1 MWPSLL
7 RGASLTGWPA
17 MRESAQRWWASV
29 ALGASRERSVEDQSL
44 WGRLEQSIGVA
55 VTVATGGASGERG
68 SDAAPPAMAA
78 AVANE
83 EAWDEMR
90 EPAAGTDG
98 GATRR
103 ETDVPPVMAVR
114 AMPPTGTE
122 LTGHE
127 AVGIEAAMGDAAAW
141 QRGAAAL
148 DAAWSPPAWSP
159 MEALPT
165 RDIEPARWAGE
176 TVRPQELLDEHL
188 VVPAEASAGAGE
200 QVVVV
205 NMTGVDETEIADIA
219 LEQYEAAQLR
229 RRFRAHVPG

>member
-17 MRESAQRWWASV
+17 MRESAQRWWANV
-29 ALGASRERSVEDQSL
+29 ALGASRERSVEDQWVSA
-44 WGRLEQSIGVA
+44 WPQQSIGVA
-55 VTVATGGASGERG
+55 VTVATGGASGDRG
-68 SDAAPPAMAA
+68 SDAAPPATAA

-83 EAWDEMR
+83 GAWDEMR

-103 ETDVPPVMAVR
+103 ETDVPPV
-114 AMPPTGTE
+114 TE

-127 AVGIEAAMGDAAAW
+127 AVGIEAAIGDAVAW
-141 QRGAAAL
+141 QRGAVAL
-148 DAAWSPPAWSP
+148 DAAWSPPVWSP

-188 VVPAEASAGAGE
+188 VVPAEAPAGTGE